1 MRALLISFE
10 YPPYVVGG
18 IGTHV
23 ASLVPCLG
31 GQLVDGEAL
40 HVDVLTPR
48 FAGGDSEEV
57 VNEFITIHRVDVPPI
72 DALDH
77 YNSVIDENS
86 VLVDYALKLGERHRY
101 DIIHVH
107 DWLTAKAGIRLK
119 HAWKTPLVVTIHAT
133 ERGRHQGWLPSST
146 SEQINQLEWR
156 VCFEAWRVI
165 VCSRFMLSE
174 LQNTFGVPPE
184 KIDVVPNGVDLE
196 AMGHCSLEEQEKA
209 RQQHAPGGERLLFF
223 VGRIVHEKGVQ
234 FLVRA
239 MPRILAQYPDTKLLV
254 AGKNSQKLYPLA
266 YELGV
271 EQQVEFLGFITDE
284 MRDCL
289 YAVVDASVF
298 PSLYEPFGIVALEAM
313 ANHCNVI
320 ASDTGGLS
328 DVVRHEATGLT
339 VYPGDPLSLAWA
351 VDRLFS
357 DPEAAAKRRA
367 AAWQQVSTE
376 YRWDKIAAQTVQ
388 TYTRVLCD
396 RKGTEW

>member
-23 ASLVPCLG
+23 ASLVPCLA

-48 FAGGDSEEV
+48 FAGGESVEII
-57 VNEFITIHRVDVPPI
+57 NEFLTIHRVDVPPI

-86 VLVDYALKLGERHRY
+86 VLADYALRLGEHHPY

-119 HAWKTPLVVTIHAT
+119 QAWKTPMVVTMHAT

-146 SEQINQLEWR
+146 SEQINLLEWR
-156 VCFEAWRVI
+156 VCFEAWRTI
-165 VCSRFMLSE
+165 VCSRYMLTE
-174 LQNTFGVPPE
+174 LQNGFGVPPD
-184 KIDVVPNGVDLE
+184 KIDIIPNGVDLE
-196 AMGHCSLEEQEKA
+196 AMARCSVEEQEKA
-209 RQQHAPGGERLLFF
+209 RQLYAPNGERLLFF

-271 EQQVEFLGFITDE
+271 EHQVEFLGFISDE

-289 YAVVDASVF
+289 YAVVDAALF

-313 ANHCNVI
+313 ANKCNVI

-328 DVVRHEATGLT
+328 DVVRHEVTGLT

-357 DPEAAAKRRA
+357 DPDAAAKRRA
-367 AAWQQVSTE
+367 AAWDQVSTE
-376 YRWDKIAAQTVQ
+376 YRWDRIAQQTLQ
-388 TYTRVLCD
+388 TYARVICERRNTD
-396 RKGTEW
+396 W